1 MSNKKQPSKKE
12 NAIWTIVGVVMVFAV
27 CALALK
33 DCSKQDGKAPVNAE
47 EQLTN

>member
-12 NAIWTIVGVVMVFAV
+12 NAVWAIVGIVMMFVV
-27 CALALK
+27 CAFILK
-33 DCSKQDGKAPVNAE
+33 ACDKQDYKVPANAE